1 MTVRCWVLSLKT
13 LRMTLATALGLCAL
27 TACLESGSE
36 TVCSGD
42 ECTQSDEP
50 REGYPGFGTNAGNI
64 IQPLEFIDSEGE
76 PFGLR
81 EVYQNGQNR
90 VLLLTTSAGW
100 CTACIEEQASLET
113 LYGEYNER
121 GVEIIVTVFQNA
133 NYQPADSNY
142 ANQWKRRYRLSYPVV
157 ADTDFL
163 MQDYYPGRDPSVT
176 PIMLV
181 IDVPSMTILERFV
194 GYDDLVIRSLI
205 DRQLTGSTQ

>member
-1 MTVRCWVLSLKT
+1 M
-13 LRMTLATALGLCAL
+13 
-27 TACLESGSE
+27 
-36 TVCSGD
+36 D
-42 ECTQSDEP
+42 SD
-50 REGYPGFGTNAGNI
+50 
-64 IQPLEFIDSEGE
+64 GE
-76 PFGLR
+76 PFGLQD
-81 EVYQNGQNR
+81 VYRNGENK

-113 LYGEYNER
+113 LYSDYNDR

-133 NYQPADSNY
+133 NYEPADVNF

-163 MQDYYPGRDPSVT
+163 IQDYYPGRDPSVT

-194 GYDDLVIRSLI
+194 GYDDLVVRSLV
-205 DRQLTGSTQ
+205 DRQLAGSTQ